1 MLNRIKCRNNKKSE
15 AEIRG
20 GGTKVTLTSR
30 PTPPPPPKQPGN
42 K

>member
-1 MLNRIKCRNNKKSE
+1 MRNISECSNNNKSGTS
-15 AEIRG
+15 IRG